1 MLRHAIVCQHGPSN
15 CFLSRLPVSACLQ
28 HQVAIPL
35 PKPILPLQLL
45 DEYKLQLSFDG
56 DRQLTPWLTIMGK
69 GAPSVPV
76 VEVVLRSSGSELLGV
91 TASVATAPVAYQ
103 HKHMQ
108 LVQEFRNASHWPKHL
123 LVRYHF
129 ETHNEVDLNRGL
141 AVLFIAGLFS
151 FLILSVTAVA
161 GSSDKVAAFLAEVT
175 AEDSMAVGRSSARGS
190 MAKAE

>member
-1 MLRHAIVCQHGPSN
+1 
-15 CFLSRLPVSACLQ
+15 
-28 HQVAIPL
+28 QVAIPL

-91 TASVATAPVAYQ
+91 TASVATAPIAYQ

-108 LVQEFRNASHWPKHL
+108 LVQEFKNASHWPKHL

-141 AVLFIAGLFS
+141 AVLFI
-151 FLILSVTAVA
+151 AVA